1 MLRRFVLTACATAAL
16 CRAVAQSP
24 DSSVPPTLPEGA
36 DAVARAV
43 RATKAPVIDGRDDDA
58 VWQSAP
64 VTRGFRQ
71 FYPQE
76 DGRPSVETEFRVA
89 YDDRNLYILV
99 HALDPHPDSIR
110 HAITRRDVS
119 SASDYIGITIDGFH
133 DHRTG
138 YEFVINP
145 DGVKK
150 DCAVYA
156 DTLYDWS
163 WDGVW
168 DAATRVDSRG
178 WTAEFRI
185 PFSQIRYSDVR
196 DHTFGFAVW
205 RNSNRFQE
213 SSIWPLW
220 RISRGGLMSQ
230 LGRLVGVD
238 DITAPRSFAAAPYIV
253 ASNSSTTTQDA
264 LGRFE
269 RTQRQSGGADLRFVP
284 SSNYTIDATL
294 NPDFGQV
301 EADPSVLNL
310 TAAETF
316 YPEKRPFFLQG
327 RRLYEL
333 DLGCNPFACA
343 NEGLFYSRRIG
354 RAPQLAASYPSA
366 DAPAATPIAAA
377 AKFTGR
383 SSSGL
388 TLAAFD
394 AITPRVGG
402 DRGATLEPRTNY
414 AFARAVQE
422 LGGGATTLGL
432 TATAVDRSLDS
443 SSAPLLRRAA
453 FTAAF
458 DLRQRL
464 GTSPFMFT
472 GSLAASDVRGGRAAI
487 SATQESS
494 VHYFQ
499 RSGSSKGLDTLRTSL
514 TGNSE
519 ELSIGNYSGAVQF
532 VSAWQRHSAG
542 LEINDIG
549 FMQRADDQLFA
560 NDLSIGVRTPH
571 WIYRLLTAKITA
583 ENVWNTS
590 GLALDRGLSS
600 ETFAI
605 LTNNWNV
612 DLTGRVM
619 HVGATYCD
627 QCARGGPALR
637 QDPLFAAGIL
647 INGDSRRVLVPALG
661 YSTSVGDG
669 HRSSTNE
676 IDPGVTLNVSPRLQ
690 ATIGGSLVV
699 NHADAQWYGNFI
711 DAAGATHYAFA
722 HLDQRTL
729 AFSARAS
736 YAQSPTMTLELYAAP
751 FVSAGA
757 YARVRQLSAVPG
769 AAPYDARFVAYS
781 PPSSSSASVGVR
793 QFRSS
798 AVARWEYRPGSTLFI
813 VWTHG
818 RDGSDV
824 GTATR
829 PWDSEYRSLFALHPE
844 NAVLVKVAYWLA
856 R

>member
-1 MLRRFVLTACATAAL
+1 MLRGFVLTACATAAC
-16 CRAVAQSP
+16 CRLGAQSAA
-24 DSSVPPTLPEGA
+24 SSAQVALPEGA
-36 DAVARAV
+36 EAVAHAV
-43 RATKAPVIDGRDDDA
+43 RATKPPMLDGRGDDA
-58 VWQSAP
+58 VWLSAP
-64 VTRGFRQ
+64 ITRGFRQ

-76 DGRPSVETEFRVA
+76 DGQPSVETEFRVA
-89 YDDRNLYILV
+89 YDDRNLYVLV

-119 SASDYIGITIDGFH
+119 SASDYVGITIDGFY

-168 DAATRVDSRG
+168 EAAARVDSLG
-178 WTAEFRI
+178 WTAEFSV
-185 PFSQIRYSDVR
+185 PFSQLRYSDVR

-205 RNSNRFQE
+205 RSSNRFQE

-238 DITAPRSFAAAPYIV
+238 DIASPRSIAATPYIV
-253 ASNSSTTTQDA
+253 ASNSSTMAPDGR
-264 LGRFE
+264 GRFG

-284 SSNYTIDATL
+284 SSTYTVDATF

-343 NEGLFYSRRIG
+343 NEGLFYSRRVG
-354 RAPQLAASYPSA
+354 RAPQLGALYPSA
-366 DAPAATPIAAA
+366 DAPAATPLAAA
-377 AKFTGR
+377 AKLTGR

-388 TLAAFD
+388 TVAAFD

-422 LGGGATTLGL
+422 LDGGGTTLGL

-443 SSAPLLRRAA
+443 LSAPLLRRAA
-453 FTAAF
+453 FTGAF
-458 DLRQRL
+458 DLRKRI
-464 GTSPFMFT
+464 GTSPFVFT
-472 GSLAASDVRGGRAAI
+472 GSVAASDVRGSRAAI
-487 SATQESS
+487 SATQETSA
-494 VHYFQ
+494 HYFQ
-499 RSGSSKGLDTLRTSL
+499 RPGGSERLDTTRTGL
-514 TGNSE
+514 AGNSE

-532 VSAWQRHSAG
+532 VTAWQRHSAG
-542 LEINDIG
+542 LEVNDIG
-549 FMQRADDQLFA
+549 FMQRADEQRFA
-560 NDLSIGVRTPH
+560 NRLSVGVRTPH
-571 WIYRLLTAKITA
+571 WIYRLLTVNVAA
-583 ENVWNTS
+583 ENVWSTT

-600 ETFAI
+600 EAFAI
-605 LTNNWNV
+605 LTNNWNI

-619 HVGATYCD
+619 HASATYCD
-627 QCARGGPALR
+627 QCARGGPAMR
-637 QDPLFAAGIL
+637 QDPLFAAGVV
-647 INGDSRRVLVPALG
+647 INGDSRRVFVPALSF
-661 YSTSVGDG
+661 STSVGDG
-669 HRSSTNE
+669 RRSSTNE
-676 IDPGVTLNVSPRLQ
+676 IDPAITLNVSPRLQ
-690 ATIGGSLVV
+690 ATVGGSLAV
-699 NHADAQWYGNFI
+699 NHADAQWYGNFT
-711 DAAGATHYAFA
+711 DTAGDTHYAFA

-729 AFSARAS
+729 SFSARAS

-751 FVSAGA
+751 FVSMGT
-757 YARVRQLSAVPG
+757 YVGIRQLSAVPD
-769 AAPYDARFVAYS
+769 AADYNARFAAYGPPRGS
-781 PPSSSSASVGVR
+781 PQGFDVR

-798 AVARWEYRPGSTLFI
+798 SVGRWEYRPGSTLFV

-818 RDGSDV
+818 RDGNDPASV
-824 GTATR
+824 SR
-829 PWDSEYRSLFALHPE
+829 PWDVEYRSLFALRPE
-844 NAVLVKVAYWLA
+844 NTVLVKVAYRLA
-856 R
+856 K

>member
-1 MLRRFVLTACATAAL
+1 MLRRIVFTVCAAGAL
-16 CRAVAQSP
+16 GRADAQSSGP
-24 DSSVPPTLPEGA
+24 SGPAVVPEGA

-43 RATKAPVIDGRDDDA
+43 RAARAPVLDGRGDDE

-76 DGRPSVETEFRVA
+76 DGAPSVETEFRAA
-89 YDDRNLYILV
+89 YDDRNLYLLV
-99 HALDPHPDSIR
+99 RALDPHPDSIR
-110 HAITRRDVS
+110 HAITRRDVP
-119 SASDYIGITIDGFH
+119 SASDYIGITIDGFD

-138 YEFVINP
+138 YEFVVNP
-145 DGVKK
+145 DGVKR

-168 DAATRVDSRG
+168 DAAARVDSRG
-178 WTAEFRI
+178 WTAEFSI

-196 DHTFGFAVW
+196 DHTFGIAVW

-238 DITAPRSFAAAPYIV
+238 DIEAPRSFALAPYIV
-253 ASNSSTTTQDA
+253 ASNASTTARAPD
-264 LGRFE
+264 GRFG
-269 RTQRQSGGADLRFVP
+269 RAQRQSGGADLRFVP
-284 SSNYTIDATL
+284 SSNYTIDATI

-316 YPEKRPFFLQG
+316 YPEQRPFFLQG

-343 NEGLFYSRRIG
+343 NEGLFYSRRVG
-354 RAPQLAASYPSA
+354 RAPQLAASYPSD
-366 DAPAATPIAAA
+366 DAPLATPIAGA
-377 AKFTGR
+377 AKLTGR

-388 TLAAFD
+388 TVAAFD
-394 AITPRVGG
+394 AVTPRVGG
-402 DRGATLEPRTNY
+402 DRGTTLEPPTNY
-414 AFARAVQE
+414 AFGRAVQE
-422 LGGGATTLGL
+422 LDGGATTIGL
-432 TATAVDRSLDS
+432 TTTAVDRSLDT
-443 SSAPLLRRAA
+443 SSAPLLRSAA
-453 FTAAF
+453 LTGAV

-464 GTSPFMFT
+464 GRSPFVFS
-472 GSLAASDVRGGRAAI
+472 GSLAASDVRGSRAAI
-487 SATQESS
+487 SATQQSS

-499 RSGSSKGLDTLRTSL
+499 RPGSSEDLDTTRTGL
-514 TGNSE
+514 AGNSE

-532 VSAWQRHSAG
+532 ASAWQRHSAG
-542 LEINDIG
+542 LEVNDIG
-549 FMQRADDQLFA
+549 FMQRADEERFA
-560 NDLSIGVRTPH
+560 NGLSIGVRTPH
-571 WIYRLLTAKITA
+571 WVYRLLTVNVDA

-590 GLALDRGLSS
+590 GLVLDRGLSS
-600 ETFAI
+600 EAFAI
-605 LTNNWNV
+605 LANNWNV

-637 QDPLFAAGIL
+637 QDPLLAAGVV
-647 INGDSRRVLVPALG
+647 INGDSRRMFVPAVGVSSSL
-661 YSTSVGDG
+661 GDG
-669 HRSSTNE
+669 GRSSANE
-676 IDPGVTLNVSPRLQ
+676 IDPAITLNLSPRLQ
-690 ATIGGSLVV
+690 GTIGGSLAV
-699 NHADAQWYGNFI
+699 NHADAQWFGNFT
-711 DAAGATHYAFA
+711 DTAGTVHYAFA

-729 AFSARAS
+729 SFSARAS

-751 FVSAGA
+751 FVSVGT
-757 YARVRQLSAVPG
+757 YGDMRQLSAVPD
-769 AAPYDARFVAYS
+769 AADYATRFAAYA
-781 PPSSSSASVGVR
+781 PPSSALAGFDVR

-798 AVARWEYRPGSTLFI
+798 AVARWEYRPGSTLFV

-818 RDGSDV
+818 RDGTDPTS
-824 GTATR
+824 GGR
-829 PWDSEYRSLFALHPE
+829 PWDAEYRSLFALHPE
-844 NAVLVKVAYWLA
+844 NTFLVKVAYWLA